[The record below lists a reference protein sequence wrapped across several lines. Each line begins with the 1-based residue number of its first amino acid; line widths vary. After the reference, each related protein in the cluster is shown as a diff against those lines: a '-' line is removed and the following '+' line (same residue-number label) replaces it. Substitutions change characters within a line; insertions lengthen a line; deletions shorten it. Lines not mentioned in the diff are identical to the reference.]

1 MLPLHH
7 APKCRRYY
15 TPILRSCQFFLD
27 DFSNF
32 RCQSCIIKK
41 GQSGRASP
49 GKRDVKLWGGEDGSR
64 KGSIGGDGRARGND
78 FCGFALEGWPFC
90 RLYGIVMVLRR
101 GMEVENG
108 RNEAEL
114 RCTAL
119 AGAGAI
125 YFGGHISPDG
135 SRDGVATVCHLLFI
149 DEFHLYWHGDGVG
162 VFVGVFHFAT
172 NSASARA
179 EMATVGLRNDGALA
193 IFARGEVSFFSRRMP
208 LPGGYGIYIMFRR
221 FLRRFSAYL
230 PPCSWGG
237 GRMRRFPPVGIFC
250 SYQRRC

>member
-1 MLPLHH
+1 MDLNKKTCPLLRENRLSTGAVRFELTTKVLETHVLPLHH

-101 GMEVENG
+101 GME
-108 RNEAEL
+108 
-114 RCTAL
+114 
-119 AGAGAI
+119 
-125 YFGGHISPDG
+125 
-135 SRDGVATVCHLLFI
+135 
-149 DEFHLYWHGDGVG
+149 
-162 VFVGVFHFAT
+162 
-172 NSASARA
+172 
-179 EMATVGLRNDGALA
+179 
-193 IFARGEVSFFSRRMP
+193 
-208 LPGGYGIYIMFRR
+208 
-221 FLRRFSAYL
+221 
-230 PPCSWGG
+230 
-237 GRMRRFPPVGIFC
+237 
-250 SYQRRC
+250 